1 MAKRIVEPS
10 AKAEEPARGGF
21 VVEVP
26 PGDAQVEP
34 SGPGEGLIVEN
45 ILPDALA
52 MARVGTDLVKVR
64 VKVERGLLGNR
75 AVWLNEL
82 HVVPFWQYERAH
94 QANPAGYELV
104 GDAE

>member
-1 MAKRIVEPS
+1 
-10 AKAEEPARGGF
+10 
-21 VVEVP
+21 
-26 PGDAQVEP
+26 
-34 SGPGEGLIVEN
+34 
-45 ILPDALA
+45 